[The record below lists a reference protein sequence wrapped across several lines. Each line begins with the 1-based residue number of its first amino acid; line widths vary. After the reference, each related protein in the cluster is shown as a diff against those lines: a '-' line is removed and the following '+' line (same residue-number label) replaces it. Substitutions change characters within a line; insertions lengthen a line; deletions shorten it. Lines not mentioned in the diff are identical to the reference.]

1 MEKLIFKYLNCMYP
15 KTYRKLTKFGYELC
29 GYNETNTDW
38 IYVRGN
44 MTKSIMALFCCN
56 WITADD
62 TINKW
67 IDNLR
72 VVDGISD
79 LSNLER
85 AAILTRYNITL

>member
-1 MEKLIFKYLNCMYP
+1 MEKLIFKYLNSAYP

-44 MTKSIMALFCCN
+44 MIKTIMNLFSCN
-56 WITADD
+56 WITTDD
-62 TINKW
+62 MINKW

-72 VVDGISD
+72 VVDYGN
-79 LSNLER
+79 LSELER
-85 AAILTRYNITL
+85 EWLRTNYNIDC

>member
-1 MEKLIFKYLNCMYP
+1 MYP
-15 KTYRKLTKFGYELC
+15 KTYRKLTKFGYTIC

-38 IYVRGN
+38 IYVRN
-44 MTKSIMALFCCN
+44 DMTKTIMNLFSCN
-56 WITADD
+56 WITTDD
-62 TINKW
+62 MINKW

>member
-1 MEKLIFKYLNCMYP
+1 MYP

-44 MTKSIMALFCCN
+44 MTESIMNLFYCN

>member
-1 MEKLIFKYLNCMYP
+1 MYP
-15 KTYRKLTKFGYELC
+15 KIYRKLTKFGYELC

-38 IYVRGN
+38 IYIRGN
-44 MTKSIMALFCCN
+44 MTESIMNLFSCN

-85 AAILTRYNITL
+85 AAILNRYNITL